1 MTAALVQ
8 KILAAFVILTATY
21 SACIFAVHY
30 DLTRKLSKS
39 LFHLLPG
46 IIFFGFGI
54 AISIVFGSPTFFFK
68 RIFPIKS
75 GFAKGMV
82 GGYILPYISASIR
95 TMTIIA
101 SLTSLIDKMWYYWLN
116 WRIYYIVRLISVV
129 LITIIPVNVLF
140 KLIFANDQATLTN
153 ATTKLNV
160 VGAWTGS
167 ILGVLLTLLTILAIP
182 KLFSKQNKE
191 QA

>member
-1 MTAALVQ
+1 
-8 KILAAFVILTATY
+8 
-21 SACIFAVHY
+21 
-30 DLTRKLSKS
+30 
-39 LFHLLPG
+39 
-46 IIFFGFGI
+46 
-54 AISIVFGSPTFFFK
+54 
-68 RIFPIKS
+68 
-75 GFAKGMV
+75 MV